1 MHKTIELDL
10 AKELKKEH
18 FRVTIF
24 GSARIQKGDKIYEQV
39 FDLAKMI
46 GERSYDIIT
55 GGGPG
60 LMEAANAGHT
70 AGDKGNKAESIGLR
84 IELSFEQNVNEFVEV
99 KKKFSRFAERLETFV
114 ALSDVFIISPGGIGT
129 TLEFFYA
136 WQLVQVKKSEFK
148 PIILIGE
155 MWEKLIYWII
165 DYALKEGLV
174 SSTDFDYIYIAKNNE
189 EAMDLIDKFDQQY
202 KTQNG
207 KLTPIK
213 EERDKLFSEEKAS

>member
-1 MHKTIELDL
+1 MRKIIELDL
-10 AKELKKEH
+10 AKELEKNH

-24 GSARIQKGDKIYEQV
+24 GSARIKKGDKIYEEV
-39 FDLAKMI
+39 YDLAKMI
-46 GERSYDIIT
+46 GERRYDVVT

-70 AGDKGNKAESIGLR
+70 AGDEGNNAESIGLR
-84 IELSFEQNVNEFVEV
+84 IDLSFEQTVNEFVEV

-148 PIILIGE
+148 PIILVGE
-155 MWEKLIYWII
+155 MWEKLIYWVI
-165 DYALKEGLV
+165 DYALKEGLI
-174 SSTDFDYIYIAKNNE
+174 SSSDFDYIYIAKNNE
-189 EAMDLIDKFDQQY
+189 EAMKLIDQFNEQHAKD
-202 KTQNG
+202 G
-207 KLTPIK
+207 KLSPIK
-213 EERDKLFSEEKAS
+213 EEREKLFPDEKA